1 MSSDRK
7 FWVGLCLFALLGGA
21 LNAIG
26 IRVAD
31 DPFSFFTILGL
42 AILIDLNASIK

>member
-7 FWVGLCLFALLGGA
+7 FWVGLCLFAMLGAA

-26 IRVAD
+26 IRVSD
-31 DPFSFFTILGL
+31 NPFSFFTILGL
-42 AILIDLNASIK
+42 AILIDINASFK